1 MVIKDA
7 GIEKIIREVIEDI
20 SEVCTTMRDK
30 YLDEYEN
37 EILLAA
43 ALQASLTFS
52 VSTLIAAGVSEVKA
66 HEALNKYYTQLMPDI
81 EKIMDQERK
90 KN

>member
-1 MVIKDA
+1 MTKNE
-7 GIEKIIREVIEDI
+7 GIEKIIHDMIEDI
-20 SEVCTTMRDK
+20 SEICTDMRDE
-30 YLDEYEN
+30 YLDQYDN

-52 VSTLIAAGVSEVKA
+52 VSTLIAAGISEVQA
-66 HEALNKYYTQLMPDI
+66 HEALNKYYTKLMPDI
-81 EKIMDQERK
+81 EKMMIDARK